1 MHLYDPIIDVTIS
14 RAALIFMILM
24 QLLLLRY
31 YGWQFCKAV
40 VKQYGAS
47 GTPSAA
53 VKWGRAPI
61 GRRLAVFTNGFGG
74 RSYYN
79 THAALQLCNITI
91 VPREEPLGLLSC
103 TSRSA
108 RSFKTL
114 QVLHCRGL
122 DHHPSPGAPPS
133 LAPPHHPQA
142 PSPPNQPILAP

>member
-1 MHLYDPIIDVTIS
+1 MSILANCVQIGENAFICGPINNNSIIDVTIS
-14 RAALIFMILM
+14 HAALIFMILM

-53 VKWGRAPI
+53 VKWGWAPI

-103 TSRSA
+103 TSHIA
-108 RSFKTL
+108 RLFKTCVGSTL
-114 QVLHCRGL
+114 
-122 DHHPSPGAPPS
+122 
-133 LAPPHHPQA
+133 
-142 PSPPNQPILAP
+142 